1 MIDSDGKM
9 YLTVDPLIKI
19 NNLITVSKNNAL
31 RKIKPYGFNKM
42 YLDKYLTEDRLY
54 QIIYQFNDRKI
65 TLVKFYSIIL
75 NEMHQFYDGN
85 ASRVRYC
92 LLIMIKETNYI

>member
-9 YLTVDPLIKI
+9 YLTVDPLIEI

-31 RKIKPYGFNKM
+31 RKINPKPYGFSKM
-42 YLDKYLTEDRLY
+42 YLDKYLTEDKLY
-54 QIIYQFNDRKI
+54 QIIYQFNDRKV
-65 TLVKFYSIIL
+65 TLVKLYSILL

-85 ASRVRYC
+85 A
-92 LLIMIKETNYI
+92 